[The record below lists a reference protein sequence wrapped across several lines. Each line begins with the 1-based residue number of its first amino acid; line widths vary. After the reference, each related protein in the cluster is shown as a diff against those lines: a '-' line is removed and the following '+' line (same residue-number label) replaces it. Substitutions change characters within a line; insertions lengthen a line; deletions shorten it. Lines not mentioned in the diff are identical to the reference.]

1 MFTLMIILIT
11 VAIVALTAF
20 AVLGAVLLLIPVW
33 LDIAVAVLAI
43 GLCVRLVKLFQ
54 GNKKS

>member
-1 MFTLMIILIT
+1 MIILILA
-11 VAIVALTAF
+11 AIVVLTAF